1 MTTAT
6 KAQIP
11 TTPSELKYWT
21 AFHRIPGVGR
31 VRYQALLDRFGSLAE
46 AWSAGPTD
54 LRSAGLDDRVVR
66 AIATE
71 RPNIDPDSELDRLE
85 KHGTRAL
92 TWNDDAY
99 PALLKEID
107 DAPPVLYVRGD
118 ISAIDEWAVSVVGT
132 RRPTP
137 YGRQVAEEISYQLA
151 SHHISVV
158 SGLARGV
165 DAIAHR
171 AAIQAG
177 GRTVAVLACGLDIV
191 YPPEH
196 ARLAREIMEHG
207 ALISDYPL
215 GTQPRGDYFPRRNR
229 IMSGVSLGVLV
240 VEGDVK
246 SGALITARL
255 ALDQNRDVFAIP
267 GSIFSPQSRG
277 TNAIIQKGEAKLVQ
291 TVEDVLEELNLT
303 MVPHQ
308 IEMQELMP
316 ATDTECDLLR
326 HMSKEPVH
334 IDEVCRQS
342 GLPVSTVSSVLAM
355 MELKGLIKQMGPM
368 AYVRTREA
376 GGAHRA
382 RAGGAV

>member
-177 GRTVAVLACGLDIV
+177 GRTVAVFACGLDIV